1 VGRIRRVNKLS
12 QRVQVVR
19 CRNAPYVEVIGHVP
33 VPSNVF
39 SPARLQ
45 HMQA

>member
-19 CRNAPYVEVIGHVP
+19 CRNAPYVEMVGHVP
-33 VPSNVF
+33 VPSNRY
-39 SPARLQ
+39 STDPWGPYY
-45 HMQA
+45 

>member
-19 CRNAPYVEVIGHVP
+19 CRNAPYVEMIGHVP
-33 VPSNVF
+33 VPSN
-39 SPARLQ
+39 ARVHLRTS
-45 HMQA
+45 A